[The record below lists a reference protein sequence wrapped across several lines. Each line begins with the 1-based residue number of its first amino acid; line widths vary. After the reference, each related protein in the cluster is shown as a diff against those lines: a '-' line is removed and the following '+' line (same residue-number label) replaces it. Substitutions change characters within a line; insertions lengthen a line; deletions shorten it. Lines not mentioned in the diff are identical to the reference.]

1 MRKIVRFIA
10 RFRHGRLLLMKLFKT
25 DLWRKKRIKKYLS
38 NSQEPKLQIGCGRNH
53 LEGWLNTGISF
64 VETRAGIY
72 LDAGKPFPFPDE
84 SFDYVFS
91 EHLFEHLTY
100 PQAMNMLKE
109 SYRVL
114 KPEGVIRIATPNL
127 QFLMGLY
134 QEPEKPLHK
143 AYIEYTAKNGDL
155 PPTAVFVINR
165 FHTAWGHQIV
175 YDKETLSDLL
185 LESGYKDLCWCEVSQ
200 SKHSA
205 LIDVEGH
212 FKRRFPAKFNQLET
226 MVLEATKR

>member
-1 MRKIVRFIA
+1 MKSIIRLIVY
-10 RFRHGRLLLMKLFKT
+10 FRHGRLLLLRLFKIE
-25 DLWRKKRIKKYLS
+25 LWRKRKIKKYLS
-38 NSQEPKLQIGCGRNH
+38 NTKVPKLQIGCGWNH
-53 LEGWLNTGISF
+53 LKGWLNTGITYEECQGG
-64 VETRAGIY
+64 VY
-72 LDAGKPFPFPDE
+72 LDAGKPFPFPNE
-84 SFDYVFS
+84 SFDFVFS

-114 KPEGVIRIATPNL
+114 KPGGVIRIATPNL
-127 QFLMGLY
+127 QFLIGLY
-134 QEPEKPLHK
+134 QEPKKPIHK
-143 AYIEYTAKNGDL
+143 EYIEYTATKEWL
-155 PPTAVFVINR
+155 PPTPVFVINR

-185 LESGYKDLCWCEVSQ
+185 EKVGYKDLCWCEVGQ

-212 FKRRFPAKFNQLET
+212 FKRGFPVKFNQLET
-226 MVLEATKR
+226 MILEATK